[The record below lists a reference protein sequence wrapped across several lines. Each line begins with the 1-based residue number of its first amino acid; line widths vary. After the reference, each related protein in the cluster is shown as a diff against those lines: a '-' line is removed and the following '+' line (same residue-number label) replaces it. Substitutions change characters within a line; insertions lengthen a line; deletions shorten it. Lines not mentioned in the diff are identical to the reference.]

1 MSRRRGEHKPTMDS
15 TPKEKKST
23 EIDQLRE
30 HHEDATSGY
39 LYIWVVL
46 AVGLAG
52 ASYYFSGYLTSASVD
67 NIAASVATV
76 PESYAICGGNPGS
89 IYTVDDIHPNVD
101 CILVHKD
108 EIRVTGTAGTL
119 LRSLQNDVSN
129 MVAQMILLHIG
140 TSIKTRSSRS
150 STAMNPRRRNRCQL
164 ST

>member
-1 MSRRRGEHKPTMDS
+1 MSRRRGGHKLTMDWA
-15 TPKEKKST
+15 PKEKKSPGMY
-23 EIDQLRE
+23 ELQE

-39 LYIWVVL
+39 LYVWVVL

-52 ASYYFSGYLTSASVD
+52 ASYYFSGYLTSASTD

-89 IYTVDDIHPNVD
+89 IYTVDDTHPNVD

-108 EIRVTGTAGTL
+108 EIRVTGTAGTR
-119 LRSLQNDVSN
+119 LRSLQNDISN
-129 MVAQMILLHIG
+129 VVVQITPPHIG

-150 STAMNPRRRNRCQL
+150 STAMNPRRKNRCQL